1 MKILIAYD
9 SKTGTARECAEMLG
23 GHFKGH
29 DVCLFDLRR
38 GRPSLDEYD
47 LAVIGGSVRMGK
59 LPKVLNAFVKE
70 EKDKIATM
78 PHAFFIC
85 CCIPESAEN
94 YIKKGIPSE
103 LLKGAVATDNFGGE
117 LRPERH
123 RGLEKFFVILA
134 RKNIQGGNSVD
145 YPNEFKTMPAILP
158 DSISAFADKIKKS
171 FAEKQ

>member
-9 SKTGTARECAEMLG
+9 SKTGTARECAEMLA

-29 DVCLFDLRR
+29 AADVFDLRQ
-38 GRPSLDEYD
+38 GIPALDRYD

-59 LPKVLNAFVKE
+59 LPKAMSRFIKE
-70 EKDKIATM
+70 EKDAIEKIA
-78 PHAFFIC
+78 HAFFIC
-85 CCIPESAEN
+85 CCISENAEN
-94 YIKKGIPSE
+94 YMRRGIPCE
-103 LLKGAVATDNFGGE
+103 LFESAVVADNFGGE

-123 RGLEKFFVILA
+123 RGLEKLFVALA